1 MLPFYSHFITSI
13 GPWTLTRSREWF
25 QQCLFPCPHALPI
38 QAATTAGERD
48 GPNASPALSTFYVV
62 LTLHA
67 SHRQTVDAFSIPQFP
82 WLAFSRPFVRA
93 SVHSIAPGTPQTSP
107 PAPFFLSTPFDTAGS
122 YGTLRPGVL
131 RTNCGTVVFPPWLC
145 VSWTLRTLPWPWD
158 EQSSNDRV
166 GGWGPWCPPS
176 RPRTLFSF
184 FILSM
189 LFHFFGSW
197 VHGLASS
204 TAQRTLGPRL
214 SISGTASIV
223 ALYPLII
230 ARNVIACFMGS
241 IVNAIISTP
250 NYAKRRKRVSD
261 VRPSTLLSRINVTGA
276 DTPNVPSVMSGFL
289 FKNTSVIFNR
299 RRGGKGHR
307 GT

>member
-1 MLPFYSHFITSI
+1 MPFPSLSSHGLLFLGRLFAPPCIQSR
-13 GPWTLTRSREWF
+13 PVLLKRLLLHHFFFPHPLT
-25 QQCLFPCPHALPI
+25 QQ
-38 QAATTAGERD
+38 
-48 GPNASPALSTFYVV
+48 V
-62 LTLHA
+62 LTAHFGPVFFGQIVVPLFF
-67 SHRQTVDAFSIPQFP
+67 HRGFVCLERFV
-82 WLAFSRPFVRA
+82 LSRGLETSNPLMIE
-93 SVHSIAPGTPQTSP
+93 SVVEG
-107 PAPFFLSTPFDTAGS
+107 L
-122 YGTLRPGVL
+122 GVL
-131 RTNCGTVVFPPWLC
+131 HPVHGRF
-145 VSWTLRTLPWPWD
+145 
-158 EQSSNDRV
+158 
-166 GGWGPWCPPS
+166 
-176 RPRTLFSF
+176 FSF

-276 DTPNVPSVMSGFL
+276 DTSNVPSVMSGFL
-289 FKNTSVIFNR
+289 FKSTSVIFNR